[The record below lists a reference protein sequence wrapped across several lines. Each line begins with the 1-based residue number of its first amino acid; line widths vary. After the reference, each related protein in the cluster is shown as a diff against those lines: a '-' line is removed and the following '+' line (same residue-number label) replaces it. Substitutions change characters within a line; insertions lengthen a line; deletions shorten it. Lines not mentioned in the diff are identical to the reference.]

1 MNQLML
7 VDDTTKLRVE
17 RVRSARAPPSEQY
30 RSHSHIR
37 AIFCS
42 ENRPN
47 SPPLWSWIGR
57 LGYSLDLFV
66 INQRLSD
73 GLVPEFGSDPC
84 RHGPELHFALIFGL
98 IWVGP
103 PHPFY
108 FFENVNDIVCANL
121 GGKIAI
127 LGKTYDRQRPESTP
141 GAFH

>member
-1 MNQLML
+1 ML

-30 RSHSHIR
+30 RSHSHTR

-57 LGYSLDLFV
+57 SGSWLDECV
-66 INQRLSD
+66 INQRLRHRS
-73 GLVPEFGSDPC
+73 VPEFGSDPC

-108 FFENVNDIVCANL
+108 FSENVNDIVYAIS

-127 LGKTYDRQRPESTP
+127 LGKTYERQRSESTP
-141 GAFH
+141 GTVH